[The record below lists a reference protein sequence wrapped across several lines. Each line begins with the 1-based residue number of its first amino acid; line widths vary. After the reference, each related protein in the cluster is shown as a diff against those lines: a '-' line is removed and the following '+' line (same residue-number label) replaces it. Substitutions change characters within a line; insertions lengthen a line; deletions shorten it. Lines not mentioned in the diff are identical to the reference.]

1 MAQIEKGAKRYPS
14 DLTNEEWERI
24 APLLFDAATARG
36 PNAAFERQTIVHEA
50 THTLI
55 DAT

>member
-24 APLLFDAATARG
+24 APLLSTPPPRVDQT
-36 PNAAFERQTIVHEA
+36 PAFERQTIVHEA

>member
-24 APLLFDAATARG
+24 APLLSTPPPRVDQTPRSSARRSCTRR
-36 PNAAFERQTIVHEA
+36 P
-50 THTLI
+50 TLW
-55 DAT
+55 

>member
-24 APLLFDAATARG
+24 APLLSTQRPRG

>member
-24 APLLFDAATARG
+24 APLLSTPPRLANSSSVMARCAQETCSTSSDG
-36 PNAAFERQTIVHEA
+36 
-50 THTLI
+50 
-55 DAT
+55 

>member
-14 DLTNEEWERI
+14 DLTNEEWERT
-24 APLLFDAATARG
+24 APFDAAAARG

-55 DAT
+55 DAP